1 MSENRIVIIGAGH
14 VGSHCASALAREQVA
29 GQIVLLDTLPEKAA
43 AQAADVADS
52 VSFMPAPVTVRA
64 GDYGDCD
71 KADLVVVCVGQ
82 PRLPGQTRLDMLAD
96 SVVRVRDVAA
106 HLKKTAFGGIVIT
119 ITNPAD
125 IIADCMRK
133 ELGVKRWRCF
143 GTGTLLDTA
152 RLLRTLGELTGVDRR
167 SIHAFS
173 MGEHGDSSMIPF
185 SHISV
190 GGIPF
195 ERLAGISKEAVLART
210 RVIGTEIIDGKGSTE
225 FGIGLAL
232 ATMARAVLNDEK
244 RVLPASVLLDGEYKQ
259 RGVHCGVPCVLGRGG
274 IEKILELDL
283 TPSEQSQLDASCEVI
298 RRHIALADAQERV

>member
-1 MSENRIVIIGAGH
+1 MSENKIVIIGAGH
-14 VGSHCASALAREQVA
+14 VGSHCASALARERVA

-52 VSFMPAPVTVRA
+52 VSFMPALAAVRA
-64 GDYGDCD
+64 GDYGDCGD
-71 KADLVVVCVGQ
+71 ADLVVISVGQ

-106 HLKKTAFGGIVIT
+106 QLKKTAFDGIVIT

-152 RLLRTLGELTGVDRR
+152 RLLRTLSELTGVDRR
-167 SIHAFS
+167 SIQAFS

-185 SHISV
+185 SHVAV
-190 GGIPF
+190 GGVPF
-195 ERLAGISKEAVLART
+195 ERLSIPKDTVLERT
-210 RVIGTEIIDGKGSTE
+210 RKIGTEIIDGKGSTE

-244 RVLPASVLLDGEYKQ
+244 RVLPASVLLDGEYNQ
-259 RGVHCGVPCVLGRGG
+259 RGVHCGVPCLLGRGG

-283 TPSEQSQLDASCEVI
+283 TPAEQAQLDASCEVI